1 MNAHDAIAWGMN
13 ALVVLLAIG
22 CARVTMQGLRSGVA
36 RGRYGRRTA
45 KADDPADYWRKIWM
59 VGGSA
64 AVLALFAL
72 ALTIRLIVRGAD

>member
-1 MNAHDAIAWGMN
+1 MTTHDAIAWGMN
-13 ALVVLLAIG
+13 LVVIALALG
-22 CARVTMQGLRSGVA
+22 CARIVQQGLRTGVA
-36 RGRYGRRTA
+36 RGRYGRKTA

-64 AVLALFAL
+64 VVLALFAL

>member
-1 MNAHDAIAWGMN
+1 
-13 ALVVLLAIG
+13 
-22 CARVTMQGLRSGVA
+22 VA

-64 AVLALFAL
+64 AVLALFAI